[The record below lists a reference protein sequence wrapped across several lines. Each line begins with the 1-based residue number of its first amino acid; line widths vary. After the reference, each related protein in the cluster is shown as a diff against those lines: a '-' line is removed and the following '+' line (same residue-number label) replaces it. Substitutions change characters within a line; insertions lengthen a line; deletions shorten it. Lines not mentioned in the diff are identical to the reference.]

1 MAGGTQ
7 GHYVARVNS
16 TEAAAM
22 KAIGVMPEDWQDA
35 LGEAASPAVL
45 ESIDARVAEDRARG
59 AVYPPAED
67 VFAAFRLTPFASVR
81 AVILGQDPYHG
92 PGQAH
97 GLAFSVPDGCAP
109 LPPSLRNIRA
119 ELLSDVGLPSPPSGS
134 LVPWTRHGVLLL
146 NTALTVREGIPGSHG
161 GGFWNPVV
169 DGVLAAIAANPE
181 LVAFL
186 LWGRRAQDRARN
198 IDSENQPHLLSA
210 HPSPL
215 SAHRGFLG
223 SRPFSRANTALV
235 LHGAAPIDWSLE

>member
-1 MAGGTQ
+1 M
-7 GHYVARVNS
+7 S
-16 TEAAAM
+16 EAAAT
-22 KAIGVMPEDWQDA
+22 KGIGSMPDDWKSA
-35 LGEAASPAVL
+35 LGEAASPEVL
-45 ESIDARVAEDRARG
+45 ESIEARVAEDRARG
-59 AVYPPAED
+59 AVYPPADD

-81 AVILGQDPYHG
+81 AVILGQDPYHR

-119 ELLSDVGLPSPPSGS
+119 ELLSDVGLASPASGS
-134 LVPWTRHGVLLL
+134 LVPWARHGVLLL

-161 GGFWNPVV
+161 GGLWNPVV
-169 DGVLAAIAANPE
+169 DGVLAAIAAKPE
-181 LVAFL
+181 PVAFL

-198 IDSENQPHLLSA
+198 TVSERLPQVLSA

-223 SRPFSRANTALV
+223 SRPFSRANAALII
-235 LHGAAPIDWSLE
+235 LGATPIDWSLQ